1 MRNDLGFDYDK
12 AVQAVQ
18 HYSNV
23 IKLPAILIDLSG
35 KIIYSSHGGN
45 VFCRFCSNFP
55 DIADAGESSEH
66 NPGRKIDCKNV
77 HLYGS
82 YQAERFGGKYVFFC
96 PLGLIHWASPITV
109 DGMMKGAI
117 LGGPV
122 HVVEPEEFL
131 IADLFRKYF
140 DNEQLAQAIGYSK
153 SIPVTNTE
161 LVNSMSEL
169 LMMVA
174 FYLSDTSRH
183 HYDIDRKAQK
193 QAADISEYIQK
204 LKRIS
209 SGGDNISPYPIEKEE
224 ELLSAI
230 SMGNKPLSQKLLNE
244 ILGHIFF
251 TAGND
256 FELIRARVL
265 ELVVL
270 LSRAALKGGAEIE
283 QIFGLNYQYLNQ
295 IYGFKNLEE
304 LTVWLSRIMERFT
317 DHVFNLTNVKNKDVI
332 FKSIDYI
339 SKNYMKKITLEDVSA
354 YVYLS
359 PSYFSKIFKEEM
371 DMNFNTYLNYVRIE
385 MSKKLL
391 ADPSVSMVEIS
402 NLVGFEDQS
411 YFSKV
416 FKKMT
421 GLSPKKYRESRG
433 NVNKEYHA
441 EML

>member
-1 MRNDLGFDYDK
+1 M
-12 AVQAVQ
+12 
-18 HYSNV
+18 
-23 IKLPAILIDLSG
+23 I
-35 KIIYSSHGGN
+35 
-45 VFCRFCSNFP
+45 
-55 DIADAGESSEH
+55 
-66 NPGRKIDCKNV
+66 
-77 HLYGS
+77 
-82 YQAERFGGKYVFFC
+82 
-96 PLGLIHWASPITV
+96 
-109 DGMMKGAI
+109 
-117 LGGPV
+117 
-122 HVVEPEEFL
+122 EPEEFL
-131 IADLFRKYF
+131 LADLFNKYF
-140 DNEQLAQAIGYSK
+140 DNEQLAQAISSSK

-169 LMMVA
+169 LRMVT

-183 HYDIDRKAQK
+183 HYDVDQKAQK

-204 LKRIS
+204 LKKIS
-209 SGGDNISPYPIEKEE
+209 SDGENIPPYPIEKED

-251 TAGND
+251 TAGNE

-391 ADPSVSMVEIS
+391 SDPSVSMVEIS

-433 NVNKEYHA
+433 NIKKEYHA

>member
-1 MRNDLGFDYDK
+1 MRIDFGFDYDK

-23 IKLPAILIDLSG
+23 TKMPAILIDHSG
-35 KIIYSSHGGN
+35 KIIYSSLSGN
-45 VFCRFCSNFP
+45 KFCMFCSELSLIN
-55 DIADAGESSEH
+55 SECRH
-66 NPGRKIDCKNV
+66 SPKFDCRNV
-77 HLYGS
+77 HLYGC
-82 YQAERFGGKYVFFC
+82 YQAERFGGKYIFFC
-96 PLGLIHWASPITV
+96 PLGLTHWASPITIE
-109 DGMMKGAI
+109 GMMKGAI

-122 HVVEPEEFL
+122 HMIEPDEFL

-140 DNEQLAQAIGYSK
+140 DNEQLQKAISLSK
-153 SIPVTNTE
+153 TIPVTNTE

-169 LMMVA
+169 LRMVT

-183 HYDIDRKAQK
+183 QYDVDEIVQK
-193 QAADISEYIQK
+193 QAADISDYIQK
-204 LKRIS
+204 LKKIS
-209 SGGDNISPYPIEKEE
+209 SDGENISPYPIEKEG

-230 SMGNKPLSQKLLNE
+230 AMGNKQLSQKLLNE

-251 TAGND
+251 TSGND

-295 IYGFKNLEE
+295 IYNFKNLEE

-339 SKNYMKKITLEDVSA
+339 SKNYMKKITLEDVA
-354 YVYLS
+354 AKVYLS

-371 DMNFNTYLNYVRIE
+371 GMNFNAYLNYVRIE

-391 ADPSVSMVEIS
+391 SDPSVSMVEVS
-402 NLVGFEDQS
+402 NLAGFEDQS

-416 FKKMT
+416 FKKVT
-421 GLSPKKYRESRG
+421 GLNPKKYREIRG
-433 NVNKEYHA
+433 NV
-441 EML
+441 

>member
-1 MRNDLGFDYDK
+1 MKNDLGFDYDK
-12 AVQAVQ
+12 AVEAVQ

-23 IKLPAILIDLSG
+23 IRLPAFLIDDSG
-35 KIIYSSHGGN
+35 KIIYSSLAGN
-45 VFCRFCSNFP
+45 KFCGFCSEFP
-55 DIADAGESSEH
+55 QAGGTSQFPKQS
-66 NPGRKIDCKNV
+66 PKLDCRNV

-96 PLGLIHWASPITV
+96 PLGLVHWASPITI

-122 HVVEPEEFL
+122 HMIEPEEFL
-131 IADLFRKYF
+131 LTDLFRKYF
-140 DNEQLAQAIGYSK
+140 DNEQLSNAISSSK
-153 SIPVTNTE
+153 SIPVTTTE

-169 LMMVA
+169 LSMVT
-174 FYLSDTSRH
+174 FYLSDTSRYQ
-183 HYDIDRKAQK
+183 YDVDQK
-193 QAADISEYIQK
+193 VQQQAADISEYIQK
-204 LKRIS
+204 LKKISIGGENIS
-209 SGGDNISPYPIEKEE
+209 SYPIDKER

-230 SMGNKPLSQKLLNE
+230 SVGNKPVSQKLLNE

-251 TAGND
+251 TSGND
-256 FELIRARVL
+256 FELIRARIL
-265 ELVVL
+265 ELIVL

-295 IYGFKNLEE
+295 IYSFKSLEE
-304 LTVWLSRIMERFT
+304 LTLWLSRIMERFT

-332 FKSIDYI
+332 FKSIDFI
-339 SKNYMKKITLEDVSA
+339 SKNYMRKITLEDVA
-354 YVYLS
+354 ANVYLS
-359 PSYFSKIFKEEM
+359 PSYFSKVFKEEM
-371 DMNFNTYLNYVRIE
+371 GMNFNTYLNYVRIE

-391 ADPSVSMVEIS
+391 SDPSVSMVDVS

-416 FKKMT
+416 FKKMI

-433 NVNKEYHA
+433 NI
-441 EML
+441 

>member
-1 MRNDLGFDYDK
+1 MRTDLGFDYEK

-18 HYSNV
+18 HYSNAV
-23 IKLPAILIDLSG
+23 KLPAFLIDDSG
-35 KIIYSSHGGN
+35 SIIYSSHADKK
-45 VFCRFCSNFP
+45 FCAFCSECPAAVKTQGSNENNQSP
-55 DIADAGESSEH
+55 
-66 NPGRKIDCKNV
+66 KIDCISV

-96 PLGLIHWASPITV
+96 PLGMVHWASPITI
-109 DGMMKGAI
+109 DGVMKGAI

-122 HVVEPEEFL
+122 HMIEPEEFL
-131 IADLFRKYF
+131 IADIFRKYF
-140 DNEQLAQAIGYSK
+140 DNEELSQAVGYSK
-153 SIPVTNTE
+153 SIPVIGTE
-161 LVNSMSEL
+161 VVNSMSEL
-169 LMMVA
+169 LRMVA

-183 HYDIDRKAQK
+183 QYDVNQQAQK

-204 LKRIS
+204 LKKIS
-209 SGGDNISPYPIEKEE
+209 RDGENISPYPIEKED

-230 SMGNKPLSQKLLNE
+230 SMGNKALSQKLLNE

-251 TAGND
+251 TSGND

-295 IYGFKNLEE
+295 IHSIMNLEE
-304 LTVWLSRIMERFT
+304 LTLWLSMIMERFT
-317 DHVFNLTNVKNKDVI
+317 DYVFNLTNVKNKDVI

-339 SKNYMKKITLEDVSA
+339 SKNYMKKITLEDVA
-354 YVYLS
+354 AHVYLS

-371 DMNFNTYLNYVRIE
+371 DVNFNAYLNYVRIE

-391 ADPSVSMVEIS
+391 LDPSISMVEVS

-421 GLSPKKYRESRG
+421 GLNPKKYRESRG
-433 NVNKEYHA
+433 SI
-441 EML
+441 

>member
-1 MRNDLGFDYDK
+1 MRNDLGFDYDR

-23 IKLPAILIDLSG
+23 TKVPAILIDQSG
-35 KIIYSSHGGN
+35 TIIYSSFTGAT
-45 VFCRFCSNFP
+45 FCRFCSDCP
-55 DIADAGESSEH
+55 DSRENRNGSGQ
-66 NPGRKIDCKNV
+66 NPSQKIDCRNV

-96 PLGLIHWASPITV
+96 PLGLVHWASPITI
-109 DGMMKGAI
+109 DGVMKGAI

-122 HVVEPEEFL
+122 HMIEPDEFL
-131 IADLFRKYF
+131 IADLLRKYF
-140 DNEQLAQAIGYSK
+140 DSEQLSEAISSSK
-153 SIPVTNTE
+153 SMPVTSTE
-161 LVNSMSEL
+161 VVNSMSEL
-169 LMMVA
+169 LRMVT

-183 HYDIDRKAQK
+183 HYDIDQK
-193 QAADISEYIQK
+193 VQNQVADISEYIQK

-209 SGGDNISPYPIEKEE
+209 IAGENIPPYPIEKES

-270 LSRAALKGGAEIE
+270 LSRAALKGGAEVE

-295 IYGFKNLEE
+295 INSFKNLEE

-332 FKSIDYI
+332 YKSIDYI
-339 SKNYMKKITLEDVSA
+339 SKNYMKKITLEDVASHA
-354 YVYLS
+354 YLS

-371 DMNFNTYLNYVRIE
+371 GMNFNTYLNYVRIE

-391 ADPSVSMVEIS
+391 ADTSVSMIDVS

-416 FKKMT
+416 FKKMI
-421 GLSPKKYRESRG
+421 GISPKKYRELRG
-433 NVNKEYHA
+433 NV
-441 EML
+441 

>member
-12 AVQAVQ
+12 AVEAVQ

-23 IKLPAILIDLSG
+23 IKLPVFLIDDSG
-35 KIIYSSHGGN
+35 KVIYSSLAGKM
-45 VFCRFCSNFP
+45 FCGFCTEFS
-55 DIADAGESSEH
+55 ADGKTKELSE
-66 NPGRKIDCKNV
+66 NKKSPKFDCRSV

-96 PLGLIHWASPITV
+96 PLGMVHWASPITIE
-109 DGMMKGAI
+109 GMMKGAI

-122 HVVEPEEFL
+122 HMIEPEEFL
-131 IADLFRKYF
+131 IADIFKKYF
-140 DNEQLAQAIGYSK
+140 DNEELSKAISFSK
-153 SIPVTNTE
+153 SIPVTGTE

-169 LMMVA
+169 LRMVT
-174 FYLSDTSRH
+174 FYLSDSSRH
-183 HYDIDRKAQK
+183 QYDVDQEVQK
-193 QAADISEYIQK
+193 QAADISEHIQK
-204 LKRIS
+204 LKKIS
-209 SGGDNISPYPIEKEE
+209 SSGENISPYPIKKEG

-230 SMGNKPLSQKLLNE
+230 SMGNKPMSQKLLNE

-251 TAGND
+251 TSGND

-295 IYGFKNLEE
+295 IYGFCDLEE
-304 LTVWLSRIMERFT
+304 LTMWLSRIMERFT
-317 DHVFNLTNVKNKDVI
+317 DHVFNLANVKNKDVI
-332 FKSIDYI
+332 FKSIDFI
-339 SKNYMKKITLEDVSA
+339 SKNYMKKITLEDVAA

-371 DMNFNTYLNYVRIE
+371 DVNFNAYLNYVRIE

-391 ADPSVSMVEIS
+391 LDPSISMVEVS

-421 GLSPKKYRESRG
+421 GISPKKYRENRG
-433 NVNKEYHA
+433 NV
-441 EML
+441 